1 MNPTTLKLPLAILL
15 FLCLLD
21 MPYGYYQFVRVVV
34 TIAFVYLAFTA
45 FEQKNQQELIIFI
58 VLAILFQPLEKFA
71 FGRVLW
77 NIIDVAVGIY
87 LLVSLKSISTKE

>member
-21 MPYGYYQFVRVVV
+21 MPYGYYQFVRVVA

-87 LLVSLKSISTKE
+87 LIASLKRK